1 MTNVGIYNNT
11 NKAYC
16 TQILQKKS
24 PYYPFLLKTDNMGII
39 IQAEASLN
47 KSEALYLSD

>member
-11 NKAYC
+11 SKVFC

-24 PYYPFLLKTDNMGII
+24 PYYPFLLKTDNMGNII
-39 IQAEASLN
+39 GTEASLN